1 MECSQATI
9 VGQQKGE
16 YYPFPAAAFSHAQ
29 VPSSMIACSIGCN
42 LCEFRQNG
50 ARIEPLAE

>member
-9 VGQQKGE
+9 VGQQEGE